1 MATKKVQ
8 AEEPETK
15 ENEKENPNMKLY
27 CQFASTPET
36 AKKIIGAGRLKGYT
50 DINPMWRIKRL
61 TEVFG
66 PAGFGWWTQE
76 EKFTYEPCE
85 TGEVAVFCSLQLV
98 VVDPDTHEQS
108 HPISGFGGNK
118 FVANESKGKY
128 CNDEAMKMAYTD
140 ALAIACKALG
150 FSHDI
155 YYSKDRT
162 KYTLDED
169 EDAANN
175 SSSEDIEAL
184 QAVTKRIQTGIGM
197 VTKDMT
203 DEQKAE
209 FTQNVIV
216 KHIGGINYM
225 TCRDLTKLNALL
237 KELLAL
243 AKKTT

>member
-8 AEEPETK
+8 TEEPEVK
-15 ENEKENPNMKLY
+15 EIEQENSNIRFY
-27 CQFASTPET
+27 RQFATTPES
-36 AKKIIGAGRLKGYT
+36 AKRTIGAGRLKGYT

-66 PAGFGWWTQE
+66 PAGFGWWTQD

-85 TGEVAVFCSLQLV
+85 TGEIAVFCSLQLV
-98 VVDPDTHEQS
+98 VVDPETHEQS

-118 FVANESKGKY
+118 FVANETKGKY

-150 FSHDI
+150 FSHDV
-155 YYSKDRT
+155 YYAGDRT
-162 KYTLDED
+162 KYSLE
-169 EDAANN
+169 EDAAKN
-175 SSSEDIEAL
+175 SGGAEDIEAL
-184 QAVTKRIQTGIGM
+184 QAITKRIQNGIGM

-203 DEQKAE
+203 EEQKAE

-225 TCRDLTKLNALL
+225 TCKDMNKLNALL
-237 KELLAL
+237 KELLGL
-243 AKKTT
+243 AKKAA